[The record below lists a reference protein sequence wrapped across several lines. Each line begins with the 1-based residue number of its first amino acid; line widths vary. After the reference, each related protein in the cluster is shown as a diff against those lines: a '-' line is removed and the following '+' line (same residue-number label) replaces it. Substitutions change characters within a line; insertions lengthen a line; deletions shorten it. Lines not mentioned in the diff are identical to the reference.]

1 MKKIITLT
9 LLFALAAIYN
19 NVIAQ
24 DLLFLRGQK
33 QPIKVKVV
41 ELGLDEIKYKT
52 WPVTEDAIVM
62 AIEKTAVEKI
72 IMQSGDVYEFKG
84 TTDIAAPNF
93 DEQKKQAVK
102 FKLLSPVMNN
112 LSFSYERLIKKGS
125 SYEIGIVLPGIGFT
139 IDEFS
144 SAKGIILRG
153 GYKLINTPDY
163 YVRGMRYAHVLK
175 GGYVKPEIIIGSF
188 SRTYDDFYN
197 YNLNSYQSI
206 TEKVVCGAVVINLGK
221 QWVFDNVFVVDWSF
235 GLGYGFANSSLK
247 NSTILSDDFNP
258 LNYAFFG
265 GIDEVPI
272 AYTANFRIGFLIGQA
287 KKETK

>member
-24 DLLFLRGQK
+24 DLLFLKGQK
-33 QPIKVKVV
+33 QPLKVKVI

-52 WPVTEDAIVM
+52 WPVTEDAVVM
-62 AIEKTAVEKI
+62 VIEKTAVEKI

-102 FKLLSPVMNN
+102 FKLLSPIMNN

-125 SYEIGIVLPGIGFT
+125 SYEIGLVIPGVGLNW
-139 IDEFS
+139 DEFES
-144 SAKGIILRG
+144 TRGVILRG
-153 GYKLINTPDY
+153 GYKFMNTPDY

-175 GGYVKPEIIIGSF
+175 GGYVKPEIILGAYN
-188 SRTYDDFYN
+188 RTYKN
-197 YNLNSYQSI
+197 YYYGSQNTI
-206 TEKVVCGAVVINLGK
+206 TEKIVCGAAVINLGK

-235 GLGYGFANSSLK
+235 GLGYGFVNSSFN

-258 LNYAFFG
+258 INYAFFG
-265 GIDEVPI
+265 GIDEFPI
-272 AYTANFRIGFLIGQA
+272 AYTANFRIGFLIGQP
-287 KKETK
+287 KKTTK